1 VLAALWALGCGPAPG
16 GGGDPGD
23 DRPGAA
29 DAAPEPAVDA
39 RVRADAGPVVDAGPC
54 TDVIDVVFVLDT
66 SSSMGFVLDTLAAQ
80 IGDVVVAANRLAPDA
95 HFGLIPFQDN
105 HVVDARGPGGSVV
118 HTAAS
123 TLTAAFRHYRFT
135 YTGSNRNPGDGPT
148 GRTFQNPVCEE
159 NSLDALYAAAVDFPW
174 RANATRVVIIAT
186 DDTFLERG
194 DNYGDRDHDGM
205 TNRTDSPREGNYP
218 ALRTFAETV
227 AALRSAR
234 IRVFAFSRITA
245 PGFFDRCDTP
255 RRFSWDDISDGWST
269 PYGGAEPFPAAT
281 DGRNFDIA
289 AVEAETL
296 SLTATINEVV
306 LDSYCNPPVD

>member
-1 VLAALWALGCGPAPG
+1 
-16 GGGDPGD
+16 
-23 DRPGAA
+23 
-29 DAAPEPAVDA
+29 
-39 RVRADAGPVVDAGPC
+39 
-54 TDVIDVVFVLDT
+54 
-66 SSSMGFVLDTLAAQ
+66 
-80 IGDVVVAANRLAPDA
+80 
-95 HFGLIPFQDN
+95 
-105 HVVDARGPGGSVV
+105 VDARGPGGSVV

-148 GRTFQNPVCEE
+148 GRTFQNPVREE

-194 DNYGDRDHDGM
+194 DNYGDRDHDGT

-227 AALRSAR
+227 AALRTAR
-234 IRVFAFSRITA
+234 IRVFSFSRITA
-245 PGFFDRCDTP
+245 PGLFDRCDTP

-296 SLTATINEVV
+296 SLTATINDVV